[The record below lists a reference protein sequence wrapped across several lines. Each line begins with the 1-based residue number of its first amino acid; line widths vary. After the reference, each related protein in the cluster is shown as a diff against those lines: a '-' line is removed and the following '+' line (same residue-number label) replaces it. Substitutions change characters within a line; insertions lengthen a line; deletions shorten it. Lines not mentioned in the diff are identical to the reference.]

1 MALLLATGMDDRLD
15 IRGEQG
21 ATLAAAA
28 EGQLA
33 PQHEAADLALGV
45 IVFAVQGGEWGTVD
59 LIKQTSRL
67 ARVKHQVD
75 SLNHEVDSLKKYK
88 LLLQTDPVT
97 QEKIAREEF
106 GMVKK
111 GKKEIL
117 YRYTDSDSAASKA
130 GAGRKP

>member
-1 MALLLATGMDDRLD
+1 MAARGKATP
-15 IRGEQG
+15 
-21 ATLAAAA
+21 
-28 EGQLA
+28 GQIAVRAIVAL
-33 PQHEAADLALGV
+33 LALGV
-45 IVFAVQGGEWGTVD
+45 IVFAVQGGEWGTTD

-88 LLLQTDPVT
+88 QLLQTDPVT

-111 GKKEIL
+111 GNKEIL
-117 YRYTDSDSAASKA
+117 YRYTDSDSAARKS
-130 GAGRKP
+130 GAGKKP